1 MKGLTAQDL
10 VVIAELGER
19 CHEVDR
25 ALIVLSRA
33 LPELSIEQLAE
44 MPVGERDAQLLRVR
58 EQLFGT
64 DLWLET
70 FCPHCGEGQEIRT
83 STREQLFHDFSKPLP
98 RRHRLESGEIT
109 VEFRLLDSRDLS
121 VATRTR
127 ELGAARRCLV
137 RRSIVAAS
145 RGGVPIAPEDLPE
158 NVLTELADALTE
170 ADPQA
175 EIKLGFRCL
184 ACEKLWI
191 ALFDIVPVL
200 WRELREQVRHL
211 LHDIHDLASAYGW
224 RESDIL
230 ALSDSRRR
238 FYLSRIGA

>member
-10 VVIAELGER
+10 IAIAELGER
-19 CHEVDR
+19 RHEVDR
-25 ALIVLSRA
+25 ALIVLSHA
-33 LPELSIEQLAE
+33 LPELSIDQLAE
-44 MPVGERDAQLLRVR
+44 MPIGERDAHLLRVR

-64 DLWLET
+64 ELWLET

-83 STREQLFHDFSKPLP
+83 TTREQLFHDFSKPLP
-98 RRHRLESGEIT
+98 RRHRFESGEIAL
-109 VEFRLLDSRDLS
+109 EFRLLDSRDLS
-121 VATRTR
+121 VATHTH
-127 ELGAARRCLV
+127 ELDAARRCLV
-137 RRSIVAAS
+137 RRCIVAAS
-145 RGGVPIAPEDLPE
+145 RGGAPIAAEDVPES
-158 NVLTELADALTE
+158 VLAELADALTE

-184 ACEKLWI
+184 DCEELWI

-200 WRELREQVRHL
+200 WRELRELAKQL

-230 ALSDSRRR
+230 ALSNSRRR
-238 FYLSRIGA
+238 FYLSRIDA